1 MPPRRSITLLLTGA
15 PCSGKSTLA
24 GLIEQH
30 LAETDAKVVV
40 VCETATAQ
48 ILGSDATVTPIEF
61 QRRVLDDQVRAEGEA
76 HETAAALNTAGH
88 DVLCVLD
95 RGRRDGKLFC
105 DPSAWEAI
113 DGDRISDGGQYDI
126 VAHLTSM
133 AIDAPAVYDTAQRQG
148 QNPARTHTREQSALL
163 CPRFATLYPGVP
175 CVRITGSA
183 DPITDK
189 LDRMLEALDEHTP
202 PTMVQLKQGI
212 QRARNRIATE
222 RAAPVPTTPA
232 PSGEGGAA
240 LTPPTNASS
249 RPANPTMKRRVI
261 DRHRPQA
268 RGHGSHCRESKRM
281 RRVAAAIHKTEGHP
295 NTVRETGHCE

>member
-40 VCETATAQ
+40 VRETATAR

-240 LTPPTNASS
+240 
-249 RPANPTMKRRVI
+249 
-261 DRHRPQA
+261 HRPQA

>member
-1 MPPRRSITLLLTGA
+1 MLYSYNSHTARMPPRRSITLLLTGA

-30 LAETDAKVVV
+30 LAETDARVVV
-40 VCETATAQ
+40 VRETATAR

-105 DPSAWEAI
+105 DPSTWEAI
-113 DGDRISDGGQYDI
+113 DGDRVSDGGQYDI

-148 QNPARTHTREQSALL
+148 QNPARTHTREQSALRRRWWRWRL
-163 CPRFATLYPGVP
+163 RRL
-175 CVRITGSA
+175 RR
-183 DPITDK
+183 
-189 LDRMLEALDEHTP
+189 L
-202 PTMVQLKQGI
+202 
-212 QRARNRIATE
+212 
-222 RAAPVPTTPA
+222 
-232 PSGEGGAA
+232 
-240 LTPPTNASS
+240 
-249 RPANPTMKRRVI
+249 RVI
-261 DRHRPQA
+261 VLHVALVAGRHPIRHTA
-268 RGHGSHCRESKRM
+268 TA
-281 RRVAAAIHKTEGHP
+281 VAAGS
-295 NTVRETGHCE
+295 G